1 MGPIGAV
8 IPAYQAADLLPK
20 TLAGLRERLPVV
32 VVDDGSDDDTA
43 GAAHQTGAW
52 RVLRQDRR
60 RGPGAAVHA
69 GLTCL
74 RQHGFR
80 VGIVLDADGQMD
92 PAALDDLLQPLRHER
107 VALVR
112 GSRFEAG
119 STPSAMPWIRRQ
131 AARSL
136 TPLASQRIGHPL
148 RDPLSGY
155 IALDL
160 SYLPDWLWPGF
171 GYPIHLAAQ
180 VCSEGGKIAHVPV
193 PSLPPQQGV
202 SHHGLH
208 RLLTVGGALWASGHH
223 RRSW

>member
-1 MGPIGAV
+1 MGPFGAV
-8 IPAYQAADLLPK
+8 IPAYQAAAFLPETIIK
-20 TLAGLRERLPVV
+20 LRTRLPVV

-43 GAAHQTGAW
+43 LAAHHAGAQ

-74 RQHGFR
+74 RHMGFQ
-80 VGIVLDADGQMD
+80 VGVVFDADGQMD
-92 PAALDDLLQPLRHER
+92 SSALETLLYPLANTG

-119 STPSAMPWIRRQ
+119 SGDCAMPWVRRQ
-131 AARSL
+131 AAHTL
-136 TPLASQRIGHPL
+136 TPLASHRVGQPI

-171 GYPIHLAAQ
+171 GYPIHLASQ
-180 VCSEGGKIAHVPV
+180 VSALGGKITHVPV
-193 PSLPPQQGV
+193 PSRPPARGV

-208 RLLTVGGALWASGHH
+208 RLLTVGGALWASRPP
-223 RRSW
+223 RRS